1 MGKSLDMDNIIKG
14 TKLLN
19 SSLSLPDLFR
29 QSIKSNPM
37 VSDHLFFS
45 ALECDCYVQTFPS
58 EQLTMHKGF
67 NSKIL
72 NTEYMGKP

>member
-1 MGKSLDMDNIIKG
+1 MWKSLGMDNIVKE
-14 TKLLN
+14 TKLIN

-29 QSIKSNPM
+29 QSIKSNPV
-37 VSDHLFFS
+37 VSDHVSFS

-72 NTEYMGKP
+72 NTE